1 MTKTHAAEFTLV
13 ESIPTPP
20 PLGAQALYSAKVA
33 TTTLHEGDENTK
45 ILQDPP
51 PHPFYPLFRPDS
63 VHKPQR
69 MRSLQKLHINYSVIG
84 TPFDFSPL

>member
-33 TTTLHEGDENTK
+33 PTTLHEGDENTK
-45 ILQDPP
+45 ILQDPTP
-51 PHPFYPLFRPDS
+51 LPFLS
-63 VHKPQR
+63 
-69 MRSLQKLHINYSVIG
+69 
-84 TPFDFSPL
+84 TFSTRQCP

>member
-45 ILQDPP
+45 ILHPP
-51 PHPFYPLFRPDS
+51 PPTLFIHFFDPTVS
-63 VHKPQR
+63 ISHKECAACKSYILTTQ
-69 MRSLQKLHINYSVIG
+69 
-84 TPFDFSPL
+84 